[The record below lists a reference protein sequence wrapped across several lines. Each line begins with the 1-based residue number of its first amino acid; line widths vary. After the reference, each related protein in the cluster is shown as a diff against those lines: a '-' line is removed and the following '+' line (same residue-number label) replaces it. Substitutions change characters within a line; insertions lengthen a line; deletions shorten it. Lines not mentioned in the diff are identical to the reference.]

1 MSPPMERETA
11 RTHVV
16 VGVFAAA
23 LTAVFLEAAG
33 RAVVRRLVH
42 RRYAR
47 LDRAW
52 ARTGRGWGRT
62 DAGS

>member
-23 LTAVFLEAAG
+23 LSAVFLEAAG

-42 RRYAR
+42 RRR

-52 ARTGRGWGRT
+52 ARTGPDWGRT